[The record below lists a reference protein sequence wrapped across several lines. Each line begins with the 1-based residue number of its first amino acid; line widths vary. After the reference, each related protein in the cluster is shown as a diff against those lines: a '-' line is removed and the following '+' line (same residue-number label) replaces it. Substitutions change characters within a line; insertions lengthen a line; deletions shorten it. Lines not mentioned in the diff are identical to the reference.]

1 MVQVS
6 WDINKSSGTVS
17 PQSHVLKVC
26 HVSVSQIKRKQRVE
40 VSRTMQKVI
49 CVCNT
54 LKKITDICLGYEK

>member
-49 CVCNT
+49 C
-54 LKKITDICLGYEK
+54 DICLGYEK